1 MVFVFFL
8 HSVVLP
14 YWYCSLGLLLNLH
27 KGNILPLFLSL
38 ARVLSLSFSLSRA
51 LSLSFHFLS
60 SLSPLSLSHSL
71 SLARAVARAVALAV
85 ALSLSLVLS
94 LILQAAPFSADPPAP
109 HTRKIS
115 KSRSYI
121 LHMCAVLRYIFAS
134 PLSHPT
140 LHLLSHTLPYISSL
154 TPYPTSPLSHP
165 ALHLLSHTLP
175 YISSLTP
182 YPTSPLSHPTLPL
195 LSHTLPYISSLTP
208 YPTSPLSYP
217 ILRIHTHERPQS
229 HSRQS
234 VLQRH
239 NILHVCAVLH
249 YIFRVSSLTP
259 YPTYPHTRKI
269 SKSRSTVRITK
280 TYF

>member
-1 MVFVFFL
+1 VYFLKTLKNLPAGNGLCLFSAQCCVALLVLFFRIT
-8 HSVVLP
+8 SESTQRQYSSIV
-14 YWYCSLGLLLNLH
+14 
-27 KGNILPLFLSL
+27 
-38 ARVLSLSFSLSRA
+38 SLSRA
-51 LSLSFHFLS
+51 RALSILFSLARSLSLFPLSLLSLS
-60 SLSPLSLSHSL
+60 SLSL
-71 SLARAVARAVALAV
+71 SLALFSARCRSCCRSCCC
-85 ALSLSLVLS
+85 ALSLSRS
-94 LILQAAPFSADPPAP
+94 LP
-109 HTRKIS
+109 
-115 KSRSYI
+115 
-121 LHMCAVLRYIFAS
+121 
-134 PLSHPT
+134 HPT
-140 LHLLSHTLPYISSL
+140 GSTLFCRSTCTTHTKDLQVTVLYITHVCRASLHLCVSSL

-165 ALHLLSHTLP
+165 TLHLLSHTLP